1 MCVEPNPAT
10 ADLKSRDLLDERRH
24 TATEATPTGE
34 KDESEQ
40 SAPPQQRSAI
50 DTLWANNKLNR
61 LGGYRERR
69 PQGG

>member
-40 SAPPQQRSAI
+40 SAPPQQRER
-50 DTLWANNKLNR
+50 NR
-61 LGGYRERR
+61 HAVGE
-69 PQGG
+69 